1 MKAGDHAYLKGTL
14 YPLDLEL
21 QADVSNQS
29 GCWELELDSLKEQY
43 AVLPVKPFLQP
54 PAYSFLGPS
63 MLSTTTIV
71 HIYTQ
76 AYVQFYHILFEMNK
90 GRHDNVLL
98 CWTVGTYCA
107 D

>member
-1 MKAGDHAYLKGTL
+1 MKAGDHTYLKGAL
-14 YPLDLEL
+14 FPLDLES

-63 MLSTTTIV
+63 VSTTTIV
-71 HIYTQ
+71 CSFSVSKHRI
-76 AYVQFYHILFEMNK
+76 
-90 GRHDNVLL
+90 
-98 CWTVGTYCA
+98 
-107 D
+107 